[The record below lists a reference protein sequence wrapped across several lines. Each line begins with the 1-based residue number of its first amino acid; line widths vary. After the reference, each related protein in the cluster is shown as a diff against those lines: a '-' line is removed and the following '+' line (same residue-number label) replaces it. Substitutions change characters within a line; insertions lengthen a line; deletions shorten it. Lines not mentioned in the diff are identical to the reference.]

1 MGIVT
6 SIHKG
11 RRFSTRGTLGVLLD
25 DLYTYMDAWKNGKS
39 MKKLWQHDWKD
50 GWFGATPI
58 SGNLH
63 IFYVLTMAHI
73 SPCFLVFPR
82 NRTSCRSLFSGGED
96 LASQITGRFFKCQ
109 KARWC
114 VSDRMCFCIFMRQN
128 IRQNVTPEKSENL
141 LDRMSDILTWQIRCQ
156 RGCHS
161 FLMWDIV
168 VITWRQSIYPLVN

>member
-1 MGIVT
+1 
-6 SIHKG
+6 
-11 RRFSTRGTLGVLLD
+11 
-25 DLYTYMDAWKNGKS
+25 
-39 MKKLWQHDWKD
+39 
-50 GWFGATPI
+50 
-58 SGNLH
+58 
-63 IFYVLTMAHI
+63 
-73 SPCFLVFPR
+73 
-82 NRTSCRSLFSGGED
+82 
-96 LASQITGRFFKCQ
+96 
-109 KARWC
+109 